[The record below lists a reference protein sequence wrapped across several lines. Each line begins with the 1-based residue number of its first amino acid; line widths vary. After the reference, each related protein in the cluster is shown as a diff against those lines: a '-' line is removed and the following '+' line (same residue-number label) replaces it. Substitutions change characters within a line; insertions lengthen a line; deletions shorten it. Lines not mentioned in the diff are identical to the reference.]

1 MNKNDIRKKVRR
13 LMGKSHIGLL
23 HSQQLNDILDKLA
36 NLVGETMMN
45 DSSVGASVEGEKILQ
60 NSSINA
66 QLQHYEKDTKNHYIR
81 LLNTAFICMV

>member
-45 DSSVGASVEGEKILQ
+45 DVSMGASVEGEKILQ

-66 QLQHYEKDTKNHYIR
+66 QLQHYEKSIKNP
-81 LLNTAFICMV
+81 